1 VVDAVA
7 RVRRELGGR
16 VPLIGFAGSPW
27 TVATYMV
34 EGGGSKTFGVI
45 KRMMYE
51 APRDLHRLLEILAQ
65 STILY
70 LNAQIAAGAQ
80 AVMVF
85 DTWGGVLTP
94 AQYQEFSLRYM
105 AQVIAALTR
114 EADGRRVPNIV
125 FTKGGGPWLDKI
137 AAIGCDAAGVDWTTD
152 LKTARQLVGGKIALQ
167 GNLDPSAL
175 FAPPAVLRTEALRVL
190 DSYGPGSGHVFNL
203 GHGIT
208 PEVDPERVALLVETV
223 QSYKVTA

>member
-1 VVDAVA
+1 
-7 RVRRELGGR
+7 VRRELGGR

-34 EGGGSKTFGVI
+34 EGGGSKTFGII

-51 APRDLHRLLEILAQ
+51 SPRELHRLLDLLAKA
-65 STILY
+65 TILY

-80 AVMVF
+80 AVMLF

-94 AQYQEFSLRYM
+94 AQYEEFSLRYM
-105 AQVIAALTR
+105 AHVVDALTKKS
-114 EADGRRVPNIV
+114 EGRRVPSIV
-125 FTKGGGPWLDKI
+125 FTKGGGAWLAKI
-137 AAIGCDAAGVDWTTD
+137 AAVGCDAVGVDWTTD
-152 LKTARQLVGGKIALQ
+152 LSDARKAVDGRVALQ

-175 FAPPAVLRTEALRVL
+175 FAPPEALRRETLRVL
-190 DSYGPGSGHVFNL
+190 DSYGGGAGHVFNL

-223 QSYKVTA
+223 QNYRILPG